1 MEKDNILNKCWIV
14 LQSLKSVTSGWIKK
28 ECRSFTLASIAES
41 TSLLFLL
48 MDINSHVE
56 IRYAEISGQS
66 ILCYYGG
73 QLYLG
78 ISLFLESI
86 VQINIDVGSSDFE

>member
-41 TSLLFLL
+41 TSVLFLL
-48 MDINSHVE
+48 MDISSHVE
-56 IRYAEISGQS
+56 IRYAEISAQS
-66 ILCYYGG
+66 ILYGG

-78 ISLFLESI
+78 TSLLLESI
-86 VQINIDVGSSDFE
+86 VQITVDVGSNDFE